1 MADRKVTQLVDLTSP
16 AAEDLL
22 LVVDDPNGTPVSKK
36 MTKKTLF
43 GNASNTNITGTLTVS
58 GGSTLVNA
66 VSTFSLPQDLIV
78 TTSSRVTI
86 KNAIAGPVSNNA
98 TTVFG
103 APTTDRPHDGSLFW
117 DSSYLY
123 LAVSNTVVKRV
134 ALSDWDS

>member
-1 MADRKVTQLVDLTSP
+1 MADRKVTQLVELTSP

-58 GGSTLVNA
+58 A
-66 VSTFSLPQDLIV
+66 TFSLPQDLIV